1 MRKFDNAEAEAVCCT
16 AGGAMAE
23 NGGEPKEATGNL
35 AAEAKVRGV
44 EACSDAFE
52 ERTPNPAAAF

>member
-1 MRKFDNAEAEAVCCT
+1 
-16 AGGAMAE
+16 MAE